1 MADWTNIVSAIGA
14 AGSFLGALAI
24 YSNQKQQNQ
33 SSEVARLHQMW
44 WSEEMNAHRVAAFK
58 CVTEWEANDKK
69 VTPVIKSYR
78 ESSDNYSSEK
88 KSIARVAFF
97 FADLNAMI
105 DEKLI
110 NEKLAFRIFGDAQFF
125 WFSHFLLS
133 IANEIELKGRTQRDA
148 SNRVVRWV
156 NEVRNLDVRFSKLA
170 EKSS

>member
-24 YSNQKQQNQ
+24 YSNQRKQNQ

-44 WSEEMNAHRVAAFK
+44 WSEEMHTHRSTAFK
-58 CVTEWEANDKK
+58 CITEWEANDKK
-69 VTPVIKSYR
+69 ITPIIKSYR
-78 ESSDNYSSEK
+78 DGTNSYSMEK

-105 DEKLI
+105 DQGII

-125 WFSHFLLS
+125 WFSHFLSS
-133 IANEIELKGRTQRDA
+133 IANEIELKGRTQRDN

-156 NEVRNLDVRFSKLA
+156 IEVRELDKRFSKIA
-170 EKSS
+170 QKS